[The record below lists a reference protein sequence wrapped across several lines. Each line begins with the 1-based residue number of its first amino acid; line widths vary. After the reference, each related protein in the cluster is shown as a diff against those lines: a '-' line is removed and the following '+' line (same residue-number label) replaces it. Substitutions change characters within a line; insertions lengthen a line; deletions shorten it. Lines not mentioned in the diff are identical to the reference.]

1 MHRLLLWTL
10 LLASEHTIAQKQPM
24 NAGDHFPYQNAI
36 NFIYPGNDSKGIKSF
51 KGKPLLL
58 VLFGSECVVGFK
70 YLPFLDSLQKKHVDK
85 MSVVLVGK
93 KDKKIADLYAKY
105 QAHYKLSLEI
115 AIDSIIFQRVKVN
128 FLPTFVWIN
137 KEGIIQGVS
146 SHEKLSMSIIS
157 RFIEGNPLPFG
168 SLPTLNYFDPTRP
181 YIFGGNGGSDSNYLV
196 RTVFGKWDPT
206 LPFYSSEYESVL
218 SNNVFNAL
226 GFSLEDLYRYAYF
239 GRHYWGYGDSLNGKV
254 WVNPVFLE
262 PDSTSTIQRYSFSV
276 SYQGNTRPDIQAIL
290 RNLLFQQFK
299 YNFSIETKTMPY
311 YAVTI
316 QPEKLESLMTK
327 GGKTSR
333 KSSHG
338 FLNYKNVSINEIIR
352 RIANYSD
359 FDIPFINETNLAG
372 NVDVDVQAIFTDS
385 EHFYAAL
392 REIGIIIERKYKT
405 MKVITLSR
413 KNSIAIR

>member
-1 MHRLLLWTL
+1 MQRLLLWTL
-10 LLASEHTIAQKQPM
+10 LLASEHVIAQKQPM
-24 NAGDHFPYQNAI
+24 NAGDIFPYQNEI
-36 NFIYPGNDSKGIKSF
+36 NFINPGNHSKAIKSF

-70 YLPFLDSLQKKHVDK
+70 YLPFLDSLQKKHGDK

-93 KDKKIADLYAKY
+93 KDKKIFDLYARY
-105 QAHYKLSLEI
+105 QDHYKLSLEI

-146 SHEKLSMSIIS
+146 SHEKLSGPIIS
-157 RFIEGNPLPFG
+157 RFIDANSLPFG

-181 YIFGGNGGSDSNYLV
+181 YILGGNGGSDSNYLV

-206 LPFYSSEYESVL
+206 IPFYSSEYEPVL
-218 SNNVFNAL
+218 SKNVFNAL

-239 GRHYWGYGDSLNGKV
+239 GMHYWGYGDSLNGKV
-254 WVNPVFLE
+254 WVTPRLLNPDAATTV
-262 PDSTSTIQRYSFSV
+262 QRYCFSV
-276 SYQGNTRPDIQAIL
+276 SYQGNNRPDIRAIL
-290 RNLLFQQFK
+290 QNILFQQFG
-299 YNFSIETKTMPY
+299 YNISVETKTMPY
-311 YAVTI
+311 YAVTL
-316 QPEKLESLMTK
+316 QPEKLQSLMAK

-352 RIANYSD
+352 RIANYND
-359 FDIPFINETNLAG
+359 FAIPFINETNLSG
-372 NVDVDVQAIFTDS
+372 NVDVEVQAIFTDS
-385 EHFYAAL
+385 ENFYTAL
-392 REIGIIIERKYKT
+392 REIGIIIERKYKP
-405 MKVITLSR
+405 MKVITLSQ
-413 KNSIAIR
+413 KNSIAID